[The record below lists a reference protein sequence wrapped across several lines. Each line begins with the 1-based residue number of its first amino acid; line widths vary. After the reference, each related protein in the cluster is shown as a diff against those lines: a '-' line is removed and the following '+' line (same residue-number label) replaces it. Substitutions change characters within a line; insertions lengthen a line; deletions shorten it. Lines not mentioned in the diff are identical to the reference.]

1 MSCDDEL
8 TVKVDNI
15 SFSYG
20 AKKSLCA
27 KTLKGITID
36 AKKGQLI
43 GIMGPNGC
51 GKTTFMRC
59 INKVLKPQ
67 EGAIYIDGKDL
78 DRLKMMEV
86 AKICANIPADVPD
99 DFHLSVEEF
108 VALGRY
114 PFVTGIWW
122 EGEKDERLV
131 REAMKAYHVTHL
143 KDRKLAELSSGEKAR
158 VLLAKGAVQQPKILL
173 ADEPS
178 AHLDLRFK
186 LQVMQAL
193 KDLSRQGV
201 TVITASHDINLIAK
215 YADLVIVISDGGIVS
230 YGPPAEVINEEIIR
244 AVYGVEA
251 TVIRDNGE
259 LYVIPLRPAYPE
271 KGDDEDTRP
280 REKGI
285 VAD

>member
-1 MSCDDEL
+1 M
-8 TVKVDNI
+8 VKVDNI

-20 AKKSLCA
+20 TKRNLCS
-27 KTLKGITID
+27 KTLKDITIH
-36 AKKGQLI
+36 AGKGQFI

-67 EGAIYIDGKDL
+67 EGAIYIDGKDV
-78 DRLKMMEV
+78 DRLKMMEI

-114 PFVTGIWW
+114 PYVTGIWW
-122 EGEKDERLV
+122 EGEKDELLV
-131 REAMKAYHVTHL
+131 REAMDSYHVTHL
-143 KDRKLAELSSGEKAR
+143 RDRKLGELSSGEKAR
-158 VLLAKGAVQQPKILL
+158 VLLAKGAVQQPRILL

-178 AHLDLRFK
+178 AHLDLKFK

-201 TVITASHDINLIAK
+201 TVITASHDINLITK
-215 YADLVIVISDGGIVS
+215 YCDLVIVISEGSILS
-230 YGPPAEVINEEIIR
+230 YGPPADIINEEIIR
-244 AVYGVEA
+244 SVYGVE
-251 TVIRDNGE
+251 VSVVRQGE
-259 LYVIPLRPAYPE
+259 DIYVIPLRPVDSE
-271 KGDDEDTRP
+271 RTKDEDPRP
-280 REKGI
+280 CEKGI

>member
-1 MSCDDEL
+1 M
-8 TVKVDNI
+8 VKVDNI

-20 AKKSLCA
+20 TKRNLCS
-27 KTLKGITID
+27 KTLKDITIH
-36 AKKGQLI
+36 AGKGQFI

-67 EGAIYIDGKDL
+67 EGAIYIDGKDV
-78 DRLKMMEV
+78 DRLKMMEI

-114 PFVTGIWW
+114 PYVTGIWW
-122 EGEKDERLV
+122 EGEKDELLV
-131 REAMKAYHVTHL
+131 REAMDSYHVTHL
-143 KDRKLAELSSGEKAR
+143 RDRKLGELSSGEKAR
-158 VLLAKGAVQQPKILL
+158 VLLAKGAVQQPRILL

-178 AHLDLRFK
+178 AHLDLKFK

-201 TVITASHDINLIAK
+201 TVITASHDINLITK
-215 YADLVIVISDGGIVS
+215 YCDLVMVISEGSILS
-230 YGPPAEVINEEIIR
+230 YGPPADIINEEIIR
-244 AVYGVEA
+244 SVYGVE
-251 TVIRDNGE
+251 VSVVRQGE
-259 LYVIPLRPAYPE
+259 DIYVIPLRPVDSE
-271 KGDDEDTRP
+271 RTKDEDPRP
-280 REKGI
+280 CEKGI

>member
-27 KTLKGITID
+27 RTLKGITID

-122 EGEKDERLV
+122 EGEKDEQLV
-131 REAMKAYHVTHL
+131 RDAMKAYHVTHL

-178 AHLDLRFK
+178 AHLDLKFK

-230 YGPPAEVINEEIIR
+230 YGSPAEVINEEIIR
-244 AVYGVEA
+244 AVYGVEV

-259 LYVIPLRPAYPE
+259 LYVIPLRPADPE

-280 REKGI
+280 CEKGI

>member
-1 MSCDDEL
+1 MSCEDEL
-8 TVKVDNI
+8 VVKVDNI

-20 AKKSLCA
+20 TKRNLCS
-27 KTLKGITID
+27 KTLKGITIN
-36 AKKGQLI
+36 AGKGQLI

-67 EGAIYIDGKDL
+67 EGAIYIDGKDV
-78 DRLKMMEV
+78 DRLKMMEI
-86 AKICANIPADVPD
+86 AKICANIPADIPD

-108 VALGRY
+108 VSLGRY
-114 PFVTGIWW
+114 PYVTGIWW
-122 EGEKDERLV
+122 EGEKDEQLV
-131 REAMKAYHVTHL
+131 REAMDSYHVTYL
-143 KDRKLAELSSGEKAR
+143 RDRKLGELSSGEKAR

-178 AHLDLRFK
+178 AHLDLKFK

-215 YADLVIVISDGGIVS
+215 YCDLVIVISEGSILN
-230 YGPPAEVINEEIIR
+230 YGPPADIINEEIIR
-244 AVYGVEA
+244 SVYGVE
-251 TVIRDNGE
+251 VSVVRQGE
-259 LYVIPLRPAYPE
+259 DVYVIPLRPVDSE
-271 KGDDEDTRP
+271 RTKDEDP
-280 REKGI
+280 GPCEKGI

>member
-8 TVKVDNI
+8 TVKVDNL

-20 AKKSLCA
+20 AKKSLYPR
-27 KTLKGITID
+27 TLKGITID

-122 EGEKDERLV
+122 EGEKDEQLV
-131 REAMKAYHVTHL
+131 RDAMKAYHVTHL

-178 AHLDLRFK
+178 AHLDLKFK

-244 AVYGVEA
+244 AVYGVEV
-251 TVIRDNGE
+251 TIIRDGGE
-259 LYVIPLRPAYPE
+259 VYVIPLRPVDPE

-280 REKGI
+280 CEKGI

>member
-1 MSCDDEL
+1 
-8 TVKVDNI
+8 
-15 SFSYG
+15 
-20 AKKSLCA
+20 
-27 KTLKGITID
+27 
-36 AKKGQLI
+36 
-43 GIMGPNGC
+43 
-51 GKTTFMRC
+51 MRC

-122 EGEKDERLV
+122 EGAKDEELV
-131 REAMKAYHVTHL
+131 RDAMKAYHVTHL
-143 KDRKLAELSSGEKAR
+143 KDRKLGELSSGEKAR

-178 AHLDLRFK
+178 AHLDLKFK

-215 YADLVIVISDGGIVS
+215 YADLVIIISEGGIVS
-230 YGPPAEVINEEIIR
+230 YGPPAEVINEDIIR
-244 AVYGVEA
+244 AVYGVE
-251 TVIRDNGE
+251 VSIIRDNGE
-259 LYVIPLRPAYPE
+259 LYVIPLRPAEPE
-271 KGDDEDTRP
+271 KGDDEDPRP
-280 REKGI
+280 CEKGI

>member
-1 MSCDDEL
+1 MSCEDEL
-8 TVKVDNI
+8 VVRVDNI

-20 AKKSLCA
+20 TRRNPCG
-27 KTLKGITID
+27 KTLKGITIN
-36 AKKGQLI
+36 AQKGQLI

-67 EGAIYIDGKDL
+67 EGAILIDGKDV

-86 AKICANIPADVPD
+86 AKLCANIPADVPD

-108 VALGRY
+108 ISLGRY
-114 PFVTGIWW
+114 PYVTGIWW

-131 REAMKAYHVTHL
+131 REAMTSYHVTHL
-143 KDRKLAELSSGEKAR
+143 RDRKLGELSSGEKAR
-158 VLLAKGAVQQPKILL
+158 VLMAKGAVQQPKILL

-178 AHLDLRFK
+178 AHLDLKFK

-215 YADLVIVISDGGIVS
+215 YADLIIVISEGAILS
-230 YGPPAEVINEEIIR
+230 YGPPAEVINEEVIR
-244 AVYGVEA
+244 TVYGVE
-251 TVIRDNGE
+251 VSVVQNHGDV
-259 LYVIPLRPAYPE
+259 YVIPIRPVEPE
-271 KGDDEDTRP
+271 KGDNEDPRP
-280 REKGI
+280 CEKGI

>member
-1 MSCDDEL
+1 MSCEDEL
-8 TVKVDNI
+8 TVKVDNV

-20 AKKSLCA
+20 TKRNPYSR
-27 KTLKGITID
+27 TLKGITIN
-36 AKKGQLI
+36 AHKGQLI
-43 GIMGPNGC
+43 GVMGPNGC

-67 EGAIYIDGKDL
+67 EGSIYIDGKDV

-86 AKICANIPADVPD
+86 AKLCANIPADVPD

-114 PFVTGIWW
+114 PYVTGIWW

-131 REAMKAYHVTHL
+131 REAMAAYHVTHL
-143 KDRKLAELSSGEKAR
+143 RDRKLGELSSGEKAR

-178 AHLDLRFK
+178 AHLDLKFK

-215 YADLVIVISDGGIVS
+215 YADMIIIISEGGILS
-230 YGPPAEVINEEIIR
+230 YGPPAEVINEEVIR
-244 AVYGVEA
+244 SVYGVE
-251 TVIRDNGE
+251 VSIVHEKGE
-259 LYVIPLRPAYPE
+259 IFVVPLRPADPE
-271 KGDDEDTRP
+271 KGDNEDP
-280 REKGI
+280 RTCEKGI

>member
-8 TVKVDNI
+8 VVKVDNV

-20 AKKSLCA
+20 TKRNLCA
-27 KTLKGITID
+27 KTLKGITIN
-36 AKKGQLI
+36 ARKGQMI

-59 INKVLKPQ
+59 INKVLRPQ
-67 EGAIYIDGKDL
+67 EGAIFIDGKDV
-78 DRLKMMEV
+78 DRLKMMEI
-86 AKICANIPADVPD
+86 AKLCANIPADVPD

-114 PFVTGIWW
+114 PYVTGIWW

-131 REAMKAYHVTHL
+131 REAMTAYQVTHL
-143 KDRKLAELSSGEKAR
+143 RDRKLGELSSGEKAR
-158 VLLAKGAVQQPKILL
+158 VLMAKGAVQQPRILL

-178 AHLDLRFK
+178 AHLDLKFK

-193 KDLSRQGV
+193 RDLSRQGV

-215 YADLVIVISDGGIVS
+215 YCDLVIVISEGAILN

-244 AVYGVEA
+244 MVYGVE
-251 TVIRDNGE
+251 VSIVREGGE
-259 LYVIPLRPAYPE
+259 VYVIPLRPVDSERA
-271 KGDDEDTRP
+271 KDEDPRP
-280 REKGI
+280 CEKGI

>member
-1 MSCDDEL
+1 MSCEDEL
-8 TVKVDNI
+8 TVRVDNI

-20 AKKSLCA
+20 TRRNPCGR
-27 KTLKGITID
+27 TLKGITIN
-36 AKKGQLI
+36 ARKGQLI
-43 GIMGPNGC
+43 GVMGPNGC

-67 EGAIYIDGKDL
+67 EGVIFVDGKDL

-108 VALGRY
+108 VSLGRY

-122 EGEKDERLV
+122 EGERDERV
-131 REAMKAYHVTHL
+131 VMEAMKAYHITHL

-178 AHLDLRFK
+178 AHLDLKFK

-215 YADLVIVISDGGIVS
+215 YADLVIVISDGEIIS
-230 YGPPAEVINEEIIR
+230 HGPPAEVINEEIIR
-244 AVYGVEA
+244 EVYGVEVN
-251 TVIRDNGE
+251 VIRDNGE
-259 LYVIPLRPAYPE
+259 LYVIPLRPAEPE
-271 KGDDEDTRP
+271 KGDDEDP
-280 REKGI
+280 RACEKGI

>member
-122 EGEKDERLV
+122 EGERDERLV

-178 AHLDLRFK
+178 AHLDLKFK

-230 YGPPAEVINEEIIR
+230 YGPPAEVINEGIIR
-244 AVYGVEA
+244 AVYGVEV
-251 TVIRDNGE
+251 TVIRDSGE
-259 LYVIPLRPAYPE
+259 LYVIPLRPADPE

>member
-27 KTLKGITID
+27 RTLKGITID

-43 GIMGPNGC
+43 GILGPNGC

-122 EGEKDERLV
+122 EGERDEQLV
-131 REAMKAYHVTHL
+131 RDAMKAYHVTHL

-178 AHLDLRFK
+178 AHLDLKFK

-215 YADLVIVISDGGIVS
+215 YADLVIVISDGGIIS

-244 AVYGVEA
+244 AVYGVEV

-259 LYVIPLRPAYPE
+259 LYVIPLRPAEPE

-280 REKGI
+280 CEKGI

>member
-67 EGAIYIDGKDL
+67 DVPLYIDGKDL

-178 AHLDLRFK
+178 AHLDLKFK

-193 KDLSRQGV
+193 KDLSQQGV

-259 LYVIPLRPAYPE
+259 LYVIPLRPADPE

>member
-1 MSCDDEL
+1 MSCEDEL
-8 TVKVDNI
+8 VVKVDNI

-20 AKKSLCA
+20 TKRNLCS
-27 KTLKGITID
+27 KTLKGITIN
-36 AKKGQLI
+36 AGKGQLI

-67 EGAIYIDGKDL
+67 EGAIYIDGKDV
-78 DRLKMMEV
+78 DRLKMMEI
-86 AKICANIPADVPD
+86 AKICANIPADIPD

-108 VALGRY
+108 VSLGRY
-114 PFVTGIWW
+114 PYVTGIWW
-122 EGEKDERLV
+122 EGEKDEQLV
-131 REAMKAYHVTHL
+131 REAMDSYHVTYL
-143 KDRKLAELSSGEKAR
+143 RDRKLGELSSGEKAR

-178 AHLDLRFK
+178 AHLDLKFK

-215 YADLVIVISDGGIVS
+215 YCDLVIVISEGSIL
-230 YGPPAEVINEEIIR
+230 N
-244 AVYGVEA
+244 
-251 TVIRDNGE
+251 
-259 LYVIPLRPAYPE
+259 
-271 KGDDEDTRP
+271 
-280 REKGI
+280 
-285 VAD
+285 

>member
-20 AKKSLCA
+20 AKKGLCSR
-27 KTLKGITID
+27 TLKGITID
-36 AKKGQLI
+36 AKRGQLI

-230 YGPPAEVINEEIIR
+230 YGPPAEVINEGIIR
-244 AVYGVEA
+244 AVYGVEV
-251 TVIRDNGE
+251 TVIRDSGE
-259 LYVIPLRPAYPE
+259 LYVIPLRPADPE

>member
-20 AKKSLCA
+20 TKKNPCC
-27 KTLKGITID
+27 KTLKGITIN
-36 AKKGQLI
+36 AQKGQLI

-67 EGAIYIDGKDL
+67 EGAIYVDGKDL

-178 AHLDLRFK
+178 AHLDLKFK

-215 YADLVIVISDGGIVS
+215 YADLIIVISDGGIIS
-230 YGPPAEVINEEIIR
+230 YGPPAEVINEDIIR
-244 AVYGVEA
+244 AVYGVEV

-259 LYVIPLRPAYPE
+259 LYVIPLRPADPE
-271 KGDDEDTRP
+271 NGDDEGTRP
-280 REKGI
+280 CEKGI

>member
-27 KTLKGITID
+27 RTLKGITID

-122 EGEKDERLV
+122 EGEKDEQLV
-131 REAMKAYHVTHL
+131 RDARPAYHVTHL
-143 KDRKLAELSSGEKAR
+143 KDRQLAELSSGEKAR

-173 ADEPS
+173 ADAPS
-178 AHLDLRFK
+178 AHLDLKFK

-201 TVITASHDINLIAK
+201 TVITASHDINLVAK

-244 AVYGVEA
+244 AVYGVEV

-259 LYVIPLRPAYPE
+259 LYVIPLRPADPE

-280 REKGI
+280 CEKGI

>member
-1 MSCDDEL
+1 MSCEDEL
-8 TVKVDNI
+8 TVRVDNV

-20 AKKSLCA
+20 TKRNPCGR
-27 KTLKGITID
+27 TLKDITIS
-36 AKKGQLI
+36 ARKGQLI
-43 GIMGPNGC
+43 GIVGPNGC

-78 DRLKMMEV
+78 DRLRMMEV
-86 AKICANIPADVPD
+86 AKLCANIPADVPD

-108 VALGRY
+108 VSLGRY
-114 PFVTGIWW
+114 PYVTGIWW
-122 EGEKDERLV
+122 EGEKDVRLV
-131 REAMKAYHVTHL
+131 REAMEAYHVTHL

-178 AHLDLRFK
+178 AHLDLKFK

-215 YADLVIVISDGGIVS
+215 YADMVIIISDGGIIS
-230 YGPPAEVINEEIIR
+230 YGTPDEVIPEEIIR
-244 AVYGVEA
+244 AVYGVE
-251 TVIRDNGE
+251 VMLFKEKGE
-259 LYVIPLRPAYPE
+259 IFVIPLRPVDTG
-271 KGDDEDTRP
+271 KGADADQRP
-280 REKGI
+280 CEKGI

>member
-27 KTLKGITID
+27 RTLKGITID

-122 EGEKDERLV
+122 EGEKDEQLV
-131 REAMKAYHVTHL
+131 RDAMKAYHVTHL

-178 AHLDLRFK
+178 AHLDLKFK

-201 TVITASHDINLIAK
+201 TVITASHDINLVAK

-244 AVYGVEA
+244 AVYGVEV

-259 LYVIPLRPAYPE
+259 LYVIPLRPADPE
-271 KGDDEDTRP
+271 KGDDEDPRP
-280 REKGI
+280 CEKGI

>member
-1 MSCDDEL
+1 MSCEDEL
-8 TVKVDNI
+8 VVKVDDI

-20 AKKSLCA
+20 TKRNLCS
-27 KTLKGITID
+27 KTLKGITIN
-36 AKKGQLI
+36 AGKGQLI

-67 EGAIYIDGKDL
+67 EGAIYIDGKDV
-78 DRLKMMEV
+78 DRLKMMEI

-108 VALGRY
+108 VSLGRY
-114 PFVTGIWW
+114 PYITGIWW
-122 EGEKDERLV
+122 EGEKDEQLV
-131 REAMKAYHVTHL
+131 REAMDSYHVTHL
-143 KDRKLAELSSGEKAR
+143 CDRKLGELSSGEKAR

-178 AHLDLRFK
+178 AHLDLKFK

-193 KDLSRQGV
+193 KDLSHQGV

-215 YADLVIVISDGGIVS
+215 YCDLVIVISEGSILS
-230 YGPPAEVINEEIIR
+230 YGPPAEIIKEEIIR
-244 AVYGVEA
+244 SVYGVE
-251 TVIRDNGE
+251 VSIVREGE
-259 LYVIPLRPAYPE
+259 GIYVIPLRPVDLE
-271 KGDDEDTRP
+271 RTKDEDPRP
-280 REKGI
+280 CEKGI

>member
-27 KTLKGITID
+27 RTLKGITID

-122 EGEKDERLV
+122 EGERDEQLV
-131 REAMKAYHVTHL
+131 RDAMKAYHVTHL

-178 AHLDLRFK
+178 AHLDLKFK

-215 YADLVIVISDGGIVS
+215 YADLVIVISDGGIIS

-244 AVYGVEA
+244 AVYGVEV

-259 LYVIPLRPAYPE
+259 LYVIPLRPADPE

-280 REKGI
+280 CEKGI

>member
-122 EGEKDERLV
+122 EGERDERLV

-259 LYVIPLRPAYPE
+259 LYVIPLRPADPE

>member
-20 AKKSLCA
+20 AKKSLCS

-43 GIMGPNGC
+43 GILGPNGC

-122 EGEKDERLV
+122 EGERDEELV
-131 REAMKAYHVTHL
+131 RDAMKAYHVTHL

-178 AHLDLRFK
+178 AHLDLKFK

-215 YADLVIVISDGGIVS
+215 YADLVIVISDGGIIS
-230 YGPPAEVINEEIIR
+230 YGPPSEVINEEIIR
-244 AVYGVEA
+244 AVYGVEV

-259 LYVIPLRPAYPE
+259 MYVIPLRPADPE

-280 REKGI
+280 CEKGI

>member
-1 MSCDDEL
+1 MSCEDEL
-8 TVKVDNI
+8 VVKVDNI

-20 AKKSLCA
+20 TKRNLCS
-27 KTLKGITID
+27 KTLKGITIN
-36 AKKGQLI
+36 AGKGQLI

-67 EGAIYIDGKDL
+67 EGAIYIDGKDV
-78 DRLKMMEV
+78 DRLKMMEI

-108 VALGRY
+108 VSLGRY
-114 PFVTGIWW
+114 PYVTGIWW
-122 EGEKDERLV
+122 EGEKDEQLV
-131 REAMKAYHVTHL
+131 REAMDSYHVTHL
-143 KDRKLAELSSGEKAR
+143 SDRKLGELSSGEKAR
-158 VLLAKGAVQQPKILL
+158 VLLAKGAVQQPRILL

-178 AHLDLRFK
+178 AHLDLKFK
-186 LQVMQAL
+186 LQVMQTL

-215 YADLVIVISDGGIVS
+215 YCDLVIVISEGSILS
-230 YGPPAEVINEEIIR
+230 YGPPADIINEEIIR
-244 AVYGVEA
+244 SVYGVE
-251 TVIRDNGE
+251 VSVVRQGE
-259 LYVIPLRPAYPE
+259 DIYIIPLRPVDSE
-271 KGDDEDTRP
+271 RTKDEDPRP
-280 REKGI
+280 CEKGI

>member
-8 TVKVDNI
+8 TVKVDNL

-20 AKKSLCA
+20 ARKGLCPR
-27 KTLKGITID
+27 TLKGITID
-36 AKKGQLI
+36 AKRGQLI

-122 EGEKDERLV
+122 EGEKDEQLV
-131 REAMKAYHVTHL
+131 RDAMKAYQVAHL

-178 AHLDLRFK
+178 AHLDLKFK

-215 YADLVIVISDGGIVS
+215 YADLVVVISDGGIVS

-244 AVYGVEA
+244 AVYGVEV
-251 TVIRDNGE
+251 TIIRDSGE
-259 LYVIPLRPAYPE
+259 LYVIPLRPVDPE

-280 REKGI
+280 CEKGI

>member
-1 MSCDDEL
+1 MSCEDEL
-8 TVKVDNI
+8 TVRVDSI

-20 AKKSLCA
+20 SKRNPCG
-27 KTLKGITID
+27 KTLKDVTIH
-36 AKKGQLI
+36 ARKGQLI

-67 EGAIYIDGKDL
+67 EGVILIDGKDL

-86 AKICANIPADVPD
+86 AKLCANIPADVPD

-122 EGEKDERLV
+122 EGEKDERMV
-131 REAMKAYHVTHL
+131 REAMAAYHVTHL
-143 KDRKLAELSSGEKAR
+143 KDRKLGELSSGEKAR

-178 AHLDLRFK
+178 AHLDLKFK

-215 YADLVIVISDGGIVS
+215 YADLVIVISDGGILS
-230 YGPPAEVINEEIIR
+230 YGPPSEVINEEIIR
-244 AVYGVEA
+244 AVYGVEV
-251 TVIRDNGE
+251 TVIRERGE
-259 LYVIPLRPAYPE
+259 IFVIPLRPAEPE
-271 KGDDEDTRP
+271 KGDDADPRP
-280 REKGI
+280 CEKGI

>member
-1 MSCDDEL
+1 V
-8 TVKVDNI
+8 VKVDNI

-20 AKKSLCA
+20 TKRNLCS
-27 KTLKGITID
+27 KTLKDITIH
-36 AKKGQLI
+36 AGKGQFI

-67 EGAIYIDGKDL
+67 EGAIYIDGKDV
-78 DRLKMMEV
+78 DRLKMMEI

-114 PFVTGIWW
+114 PYVTGIWW
-122 EGEKDERLV
+122 EGEKDELLV
-131 REAMKAYHVTHL
+131 REAMDSYHVTHL
-143 KDRKLAELSSGEKAR
+143 RDRKLGELSSGEKAR
-158 VLLAKGAVQQPKILL
+158 VLLAKGAVQQPRILL

-178 AHLDLRFK
+178 AHLDLKFK

-201 TVITASHDINLIAK
+201 TVITASHDINLITK
-215 YADLVIVISDGGIVS
+215 YCDLVIVISEGSILS
-230 YGPPAEVINEEIIR
+230 YGPPADIINEEIIR
-244 AVYGVEA
+244 SVYGVE
-251 TVIRDNGE
+251 VSVVRQGE
-259 LYVIPLRPAYPE
+259 DIYVIPLRPVDSE
-271 KGDDEDTRP
+271 RTKDEDPRP
-280 REKGI
+280 CEKGI

>member
-1 MSCDDEL
+1 V
-8 TVKVDNI
+8 VKVDNI

-20 AKKSLCA
+20 TKRNLCS
-27 KTLKGITID
+27 KTLKDITIH
-36 AKKGQLI
+36 AGKGQFI

-67 EGAIYIDGKDL
+67 EGAIYIDGKDV
-78 DRLKMMEV
+78 DRLKMMEI

-114 PFVTGIWW
+114 PYVTGIWW
-122 EGEKDERLV
+122 EGEKDELLV
-131 REAMKAYHVTHL
+131 REAMDSYHVTHL
-143 KDRKLAELSSGEKAR
+143 RDRKLGELSSGEKAR
-158 VLLAKGAVQQPKILL
+158 VLLAKGAVQQPRILL

-178 AHLDLRFK
+178 AHLDLKFK

-201 TVITASHDINLIAK
+201 TVITASHDINLITK
-215 YADLVIVISDGGIVS
+215 YCDLVMVISEGSILS
-230 YGPPAEVINEEIIR
+230 YGPPADIINEEIIR
-244 AVYGVEA
+244 SVYGVE
-251 TVIRDNGE
+251 VSVVRQGE
-259 LYVIPLRPAYPE
+259 DIYVIPLRPVDSE
-271 KGDDEDTRP
+271 RTKDEDPRP
-280 REKGI
+280 CEKGI

>member
-8 TVKVDNI
+8 TVKVDNV

-20 AKKSLCA
+20 TKRNPCT
-27 KTLKGITID
+27 KTLKGITIN
-36 AKKGQLI
+36 AQKGQLI

-67 EGAIYIDGKDL
+67 EGAIYIDGKDV

-86 AKICANIPADVPD
+86 AKLCANIPADVPD

-114 PFVTGIWW
+114 PYVTGIWW

-131 REAMKAYHVTHL
+131 REAMAAYHVTHL
-143 KDRKLAELSSGEKAR
+143 KHRKLGELSSGEKAR

-178 AHLDLRFK
+178 AHLDLKFK

-215 YADLVIVISDGGIVS
+215 YCDLVIVISEGLILNFGK
-230 YGPPAEVINEEIIR
+230 PAEIINEEIIR
-244 AVYGVEA
+244 TVYGVEVS
-251 TVIRDNGE
+251 VIRDGGE
-259 LYVIPLRPAYPE
+259 IYVIPLRPADSE
-271 KGDDEDTRP
+271 KAKDEDPRP
-280 REKGI
+280 CEKGI

>member
-1 MSCDDEL
+1 MSCEDEL
-8 TVKVDNI
+8 VVRVDNL

-20 AKKSLCA
+20 AKRNLCA
-27 KTLKGITID
+27 KTLKSININ
-36 AKKGQLI
+36 AHKGQLI

-67 EGAIYIDGKDL
+67 EGAVYIDGKDV
-78 DRLKMMEV
+78 DRLKLMEV
-86 AKICANIPADVPD
+86 AKMCANIPADVPD
-99 DFHLSVEEF
+99 DFHLTVEEF

-114 PFVTGIWW
+114 PYITGIWW

-131 REAMKAYHVTHL
+131 REAMAAYQVMHL
-143 KDRKLAELSSGEKAR
+143 RDRKLGELSSGEKAR

-178 AHLDLRFK
+178 AHLDLKFK

-201 TVITASHDINLIAK
+201 TVITASHDINLVSK
-215 YADLVIVISDGGIVS
+215 YCDLVIVISEGQILS
-230 YGPPAEVINEEIIR
+230 YGPPAEIINEEIIR
-244 AVYGVEA
+244 QVYGVEVA
-251 TVIRDNGE
+251 IVRERGE
-259 LYVIPLRPAYPE
+259 VYVIPLRPVDPE
-271 KGDDEDTRP
+271 RAKDEGPRP
-280 REKGI
+280 CEKGI
-285 VAD
+285 IAD

>member
-8 TVKVDNI
+8 TVRVDNI

-20 AKKSLCA
+20 TKKSLCA

-122 EGEKDERLV
+122 EGERDERLV

-259 LYVIPLRPAYPE
+259 LYVIPLRPADPE

>member
-8 TVKVDNI
+8 TVRVDNI

-20 AKKSLCA
+20 TKKSLCA

-122 EGEKDERLV
+122 EGERDERLV

-178 AHLDLRFK
+178 AHLDLKFK

-259 LYVIPLRPAYPE
+259 LYVIPLRPADPE

>member
-8 TVKVDNI
+8 TVKVDNL

-20 AKKSLCA
+20 AKRNLCA
-27 KTLKGITID
+27 RTLKGITID

-122 EGEKDERLV
+122 EGAKDEELV
-131 REAMKAYHVTHL
+131 RDAMKAYHVTHL
-143 KDRKLAELSSGEKAR
+143 KDRKLGELSSGEKAR

-178 AHLDLRFK
+178 AHLDLKFK

-215 YADLVIVISDGGIVS
+215 YADLVIIISEGGIVS
-230 YGPPAEVINEEIIR
+230 YGPPAEVINEDIIR
-244 AVYGVEA
+244 AVYGVE
-251 TVIRDNGE
+251 VSIIRDNGE
-259 LYVIPLRPAYPE
+259 LYVIPLRPADPE

-280 REKGI
+280 CEKGI

>member
-27 KTLKGITID
+27 RTLKGITID

-114 PFVTGIWW
+114 PFITGIWW
-122 EGEKDERLV
+122 EGEKDEQLV
-131 REAMKAYHVTHL
+131 RDAMKAYHVTHL

-178 AHLDLRFK
+178 AHLDLKFK

-201 TVITASHDINLIAK
+201 TVITASHDINLVAK

-244 AVYGVEA
+244 AVYGVEV

-259 LYVIPLRPAYPE
+259 LYVIPLRPADPE

-280 REKGI
+280 CEKGI

>member
-1 MSCDDEL
+1 MSCEDEL
-8 TVKVDNI
+8 VVRVDNL

-20 AKKSLCA
+20 AKRNLCP
-27 KTLKGITID
+27 KTLKSININ
-36 AKKGQLI
+36 AHKGQLI

-67 EGAIYIDGKDL
+67 EGAVYIDGKDI
-78 DRLKMMEV
+78 DKLKMMEI

-114 PFVTGIWW
+114 PYITGIWW

-131 REAMKAYHVTHL
+131 REAMAAYQVTHL
-143 KDRKLAELSSGEKAR
+143 RDRKLGELSSGEKAR

-178 AHLDLRFK
+178 AHLDLKFK

-201 TVITASHDINLIAK
+201 TVITASHDINLVTK
-215 YADLVIVISDGGIVS
+215 YCDLVIVISAGQILS
-230 YGPPAEVINEEIIR
+230 YGPPAEIINEEIIR
-244 AVYGVEA
+244 QVYDVEV
-251 TVIRDNGE
+251 TIIREGGE
-259 LYVIPLRPAYPE
+259 VYVIPLRPVDPE
-271 KGDDEDTRP
+271 RSKDEGPRP
-280 REKGI
+280 CEKGI
-285 VAD
+285 IAD